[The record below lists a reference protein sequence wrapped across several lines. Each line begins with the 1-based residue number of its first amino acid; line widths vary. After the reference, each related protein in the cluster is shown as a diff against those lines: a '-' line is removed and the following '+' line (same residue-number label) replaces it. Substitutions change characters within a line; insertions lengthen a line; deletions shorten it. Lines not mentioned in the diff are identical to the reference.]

1 MVFVIPEI
9 IFFISKQKTTYK
21 YYNCNNKRILLELT
35 RQEESALKGEQGEVM
50 QMAHRIL
57 VATGEAT
64 DAEKLIP
71 IEWAHLSGVNY
82 NTIGDAGEEFLSS
95 ISKDAR
101 VKVKTTLNP
110 MGFDIDNV
118 SNYGLDE
125 NFISKQLSIKNSYEN
140 MGVIPSFSCIPYE
153 IYDIPKSETQVAFAE
168 SNAAIHANSFDNL
181 KTNKESAFSA
191 LASAIIGKSP
201 YSSLRKEDEPNI
213 TIRMKVKN
221 PNELT
226 YGMLGFFA
234 GKVGDTSV
242 NISGLGEMDKRQ
254 TKAMCGGMGTSGT
267 CAKFIFGDGDSDCE
281 KIDFDEKEMQNI
293 HDELNTAEKGDLITL
308 GSPQLGLDEISDLA
322 GKLKGRSFQKRCM
335 VFLPRTVKEQARKIG
350 YTNEL
355 ERAGCEILSD
365 CCTCLSPLISKDNVD
380 AVTTNSIKGA
390 FYLKNSNGVDVNLKS
405 LSQIVEDE
413 TR

>member
-1 MVFVIPEI
+1 M
-9 IFFISKQKTTYK
+9 
-21 YYNCNNKRILLELT
+21 ELT
-35 RQEESALKGEQGEVM
+35 REEESALKGEQGEIM
-50 QMAHRIL
+50 QMAYRIL

-64 DAEKLIP
+64 DADKLIP

-101 VKVKTTLNP
+101 VKVKTSLNP

-118 SNYGLDE
+118 SNYNLDD
-125 NFISKQLSIKNSYEN
+125 NFISKQLSIKQSYEN

-153 IYDIPKSETQVAFAE
+153 IFDIPTGGTQVSFAE

-191 LASAIIGKSP
+191 LASALTGKSP
-201 YSSLRKEDEPNI
+201 YSSLRKDESSKL
-213 TIRMKVKN
+213 TIRMKVEN

-234 GKVGDTSV
+234 GKVGNESV
-242 NISGLGEMDKRQ
+242 NISGIGQMDRRSCKSL
-254 TKAMCGGMGTSGT
+254 CGGMGTSGT
-267 CAKFIFGDGDSDCE
+267 CAKFNFDEDDSE
-281 KIDFDEKEMQNI
+281 SEVIDFDEKEMKEVYDQ
-293 HDELNTAEKGDLITL
+293 LNTAEKGDLITL
-308 GSPQLGLDEISDLA
+308 GSPQLGLEEISDLTT
-322 GKLKGRSFQKRCM
+322 KLKGRSFKKRCM
-335 VFLPRTVKEQARKIG
+335 IFCPRAVKEQATKLG
-350 YTNEL
+350 HTNEL

-365 CCTCLSPLISKDNVD
+365 CCTCLTPLIKKDEVD

-390 FYLKNSNGVDVNLKS
+390 YYLKNSNGVDVNLKS
-405 LSQIVEDE
+405 LSEIIEDE
-413 TR
+413 TK

>member
-1 MVFVIPEI
+1 
-9 IFFISKQKTTYK
+9 
-21 YYNCNNKRILLELT
+21 LELT
-35 RQEESALKGEQGEVM
+35 KQEESALKGEQGEMM
-50 QMAHRIL
+50 QMAYRIL

-71 IEWAHLSGVNY
+71 IEWTHLSGVNY

-95 ISKDAR
+95 ISKEAR

-125 NFISKQLSIKNSYEN
+125 NFITKQLSIKNSYET

-153 IYDIPKSETQVAFAE
+153 IYDIPKKGTQVAFAE
-168 SNAAIHANSFDNL
+168 SNAAIHANSYDNL

-191 LASAIIGKSP
+191 LASALTGKSP
-201 YSSLRKEDEPNI
+201 NSSLRKEDKPNV
-213 TIRMKVKN
+213 TIQMKVKN
-221 PNELT
+221 PNELS

-234 GKVGDTSV
+234 GKVGDISV
-242 NISGLGEMDKRQ
+242 NVSGLAEMDKRQ
-254 TKAMCGGMGTSGT
+254 CKAMCGGMGTSGT
-267 CAKFIFGDGDSDCE
+267 CAKFIFGEGDSDCE
-281 KIDFDEKEMQNI
+281 KIDFDEKEMLHI
-293 HDELNTAEKGDLITL
+293 FDELNTAEKGDIITL
-308 GSPQLGLDEISDLA
+308 GSPQLGLDEITELSE
-322 GKLKGRSFQKRCM
+322 KLKGRSFKKRCM
-335 VFLPRTVKEQARKIG
+335 VFTPRIVKEQAKKLG

-365 CCTCLSPLISKDNVD
+365 CCTCLTPLINKDSVD

-390 FYLKNSNGVDVNLKS
+390 FYLKNSNGVDVNLKP
-405 LSQIVEDE
+405 LSQIIEDE
-413 TR
+413 TS

>member
-1 MVFVIPEI
+1 M
-9 IFFISKQKTTYK
+9 
-21 YYNCNNKRILLELT
+21 ELT
-35 RQEESALKGEQGEVM
+35 REEESALKGEQGEIM
-50 QMAHRIL
+50 QMAYRIL

-82 NTIGDAGEEFLSS
+82 NTIGDAGEELLSS

-118 SNYGLDE
+118 SNYNLDE
-125 NFISKQLSIKNSYEN
+125 NFISKQLSIKNSYET

-153 IYDIPKSETQVAFAE
+153 IFDIPKEGTQVAFAE
-168 SNAAIHANSFDNL
+168 SNAAIHANSYDNL
-181 KTNKESAFSA
+181 KTNKESSFSA
-191 LASAIIGKSP
+191 LASAITGKSP
-201 YSSLRKEDEPNI
+201 YSSLRKEDLPNL
-213 TIRMKVKN
+213 TIRMKVDN

-242 NISGLGEMDKRQ
+242 NISGLGEMDRRQ
-254 TKAMCGGMGTSGT
+254 CKAMCGGMGTSGT
-267 CAKFIFGDGDSDCE
+267 CAKFLFGEGDADCE
-281 KIDFDEKEMQNI
+281 KVDFDEKEMQNV
-293 HDELNTAEKGDLITL
+293 HDELNTTEKGDLITL
-308 GSPQLGLDEISDLA
+308 GSPQLGLEEISDLTTR
-322 GKLKGRSFQKRCM
+322 LKGRSFKKRCM
-335 VFLPRTVKEQARKIG
+335 IFCPRTVKEQARKIG

-365 CCTCLSPLISKDNVD
+365 CCTCLTPLINKDDVD

-390 FYLKNSNGVDVNLKS
+390 FYLKNSNGVDVNLKP
-405 LSQIVEDE
+405 LSQIIEDE
-413 TR
+413 TS

>member
-1 MVFVIPEI
+1 
-9 IFFISKQKTTYK
+9 
-21 YYNCNNKRILLELT
+21 LELT
-35 RQEESALKGEQGEVM
+35 RDEESALKGEQGEIM
-50 QMAHRIL
+50 QMAYRIL

-64 DAEKLIP
+64 DADKLIP

-118 SNYGLDE
+118 SNYNLDK
-125 NFISKQLSIKNSYEN
+125 NFISKQLSIKNSYEAI
-140 MGVIPSFSCIPYE
+140 GVTPSFSCIPYE
-153 IYDIPKSETQVAFAE
+153 IFDIPKENTQVAFAE
-168 SNAAIHANSFDNL
+168 SNAAIHANSYDNL

-191 LASAIIGKSP
+191 LASAITGKSP
-201 YSSLRKEDEPNI
+201 YSSLRKEDSPNLS
-213 TIRMKVKN
+213 IRMKIN
-221 PNELT
+221 DPTELT

-254 TKAMCGGMGTSGT
+254 CKAMCGGMGTSGT
-267 CAKFIFGDGDSDCE
+267 CAKFLFDKDEPGIE
-281 KIDFDEKEMQNI
+281 EIDFDEKEVQNV
-293 HDELNTAEKGDLITL
+293 HDELNTVEKGDIITL

-322 GKLKGRSFQKRCM
+322 NKLKGRSFKKRCM
-335 VFLPRTVKEQARKIG
+335 VFTPRTVKEQARKIG

-365 CCTCLSPLISKDNVD
+365 CCTCLTPLINKDNVD

-405 LSQIVEDE
+405 LSKIIEEE

>member
-1 MVFVIPEI
+1 
-9 IFFISKQKTTYK
+9 
-21 YYNCNNKRILLELT
+21 LELT
-35 RQEESALKGEQGEVM
+35 KQEESALKGEQGEMM
-50 QMAHRIL
+50 QMAYRIL

-71 IEWAHLSGVNY
+71 IEWTHLSGVNY

-95 ISKDAR
+95 ISKEAR

-125 NFISKQLSIKNSYEN
+125 NFISKQLSIKNSYET

-153 IYDIPKSETQVAFAE
+153 IYDIPKKGTQVAFAE
-168 SNAAIHANSFDNL
+168 SNAAIHANSYDNL

-191 LASAIIGKSP
+191 LASALTGKSP
-201 YSSLRKEDEPNI
+201 NSSLRKEDKPNV
-213 TIRMKVKN
+213 TIQMKVKN
-221 PNELT
+221 PNELS

-234 GKVGDTSV
+234 GKVGDISV
-242 NISGLGEMDKRQ
+242 NVSGLAKMDKRQ
-254 TKAMCGGMGTSGT
+254 CKAMCGGMGTSGT
-267 CAKFIFGDGDSDCE
+267 CAKFIFGEGDSDCE
-281 KIDFDEKEMQNI
+281 KIDFDEKEMLNI
-293 HDELNTAEKGDLITL
+293 FDELNTAEKGDIITL
-308 GSPQLGLDEISDLA
+308 GSPQLGLDEITELSE
-322 GKLKGRSFQKRCM
+322 KLKGRSFKKRCM
-335 VFLPRTVKEQARKIG
+335 VFTPRIVKEQAKKLG

-365 CCTCLSPLISKDNVD
+365 CCTCLTPLINKDSVD

-390 FYLKNSNGVDVNLKS
+390 FYLKNSNGVDVNLKP
-405 LSQIVEDE
+405 LSQIIEDE
-413 TR
+413 TS

>member
-1 MVFVIPEI
+1 M
-9 IFFISKQKTTYK
+9 
-21 YYNCNNKRILLELT
+21 ELT
-35 RQEESALKGEQGEVM
+35 REEESALKGEQGEIM
-50 QMAHRIL
+50 QMAYRIL

-64 DAEKLIP
+64 DAEKLVP
-71 IEWAHLSGVNY
+71 IEWTHLSGVNY

-125 NFISKQLSIKNSYEN
+125 NFISKQLSIRNSYET

-153 IYDIPKSETQVAFAE
+153 IFDIPKDGTQVAFAE
-168 SNAAIHANSFDNL
+168 SNAAIHANSYDNL

-191 LASAIIGKSP
+191 LASALTGKSP
-201 YSSLRKEDEPNI
+201 YSSLRKEDSSNV
-213 TIRMKVKN
+213 TIRMKVDD

-234 GKVGDTSV
+234 GKVGDISV
-242 NISGLGEMDKRQ
+242 NVSGLGQMDNRQ
-254 TKAMCGGMGTSGT
+254 CKAMCGGMGTSGT
-267 CAKFIFGDGDSDCE
+267 CAKFIFGEVNPDSE
-281 KIDFDEKEMQNI
+281 KIDFDEKAMQNV
-293 HDELNTAEKGDLITL
+293 HDELNTSEKGDIITL
-308 GSPQLGLDEISDLA
+308 GSPQLGLEEISELA
-322 GKLKGRSFQKRCM
+322 GKLKGRTFEKRCM
-335 VFLPRTVKEQARKIG
+335 IFTPRTVKEQANKIG

-365 CCTCLSPLISKDNVD
+365 CCTCLTPLINKDNVD

-390 FYLKNSNGVDVNLKS
+390 FYLKNSNGVGVNLKS
-405 LSQIVEDE
+405 LSQIIEDE

>member
-1 MVFVIPEI
+1 M
-9 IFFISKQKTTYK
+9 
-21 YYNCNNKRILLELT
+21 ELT
-35 RQEESALKGEQGEVM
+35 REEESALKGEQGEIM
-50 QMAHRIL
+50 QMAYRIL
-57 VATGEAT
+57 IATGEAT

-71 IEWAHLSGVNY
+71 IQWAHLSGVNY
-82 NTIGDAGEEFLSS
+82 NTIGDAGEGFLSS

-110 MGFDIDNV
+110 MGFDNDNV
-118 SNYGLDE
+118 ANYNLDE
-125 NFISKQLSIKNSYEN
+125 DFISKQLSIKNSYET

-153 IYDIPKSETQVAFAE
+153 IFDIPKKDTQVAFAE
-168 SNAAIHANSFDNL
+168 SNAAIHANSYDNL

-191 LASAIIGKSP
+191 LASALTGKSP
-201 YSSLRKEDEPNI
+201 YSSLRKEDSPNL
-213 TIRMKVKN
+213 TISMNVKN
-221 PNELT
+221 PTELT

-242 NISGLGEMDKRQ
+242 NISGLEEMDKRQ
-254 TKAMCGGMGTSGT
+254 RKAMCGGMGTSGT
-267 CAKFIFGDGDSDCE
+267 CAKFLFEDGDSDCE
-281 KIDFDEKEMQNI
+281 KIDFDEKEVQNVY
-293 HDELNTAEKGDLITL
+293 DELNTAEKGDIITL

-322 GKLKGRSFQKRCM
+322 NKLKGRSFKKKCM
-335 VFLPRTVKEQARKIG
+335 VFTPRTVKEQARKIG

-365 CCTCLSPLISKDNVD
+365 CCTCLTPLINKDSVD

-390 FYLKNSNGVDVNLKS
+390 FYLKNSNGVNVNLKS
-405 LSQIVEDE
+405 LSEIIKEE